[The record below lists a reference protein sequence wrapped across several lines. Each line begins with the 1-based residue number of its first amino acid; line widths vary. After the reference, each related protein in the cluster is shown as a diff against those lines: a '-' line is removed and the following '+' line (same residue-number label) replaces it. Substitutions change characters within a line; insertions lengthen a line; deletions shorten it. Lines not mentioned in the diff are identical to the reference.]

1 MLALNIMLEEKM
13 AKSGNRTIVKL
24 KSTQSAYTYSTTK
37 NKQSTPDKLAFKKYD
52 PLVRKHVL
60 FRETK

>member
-1 MLALNIMLEEKM
+1 M

-24 KSTQSAYTYSTTK
+24 KSTESPYCYTTTK
-37 NKQSTPDKLAFKKYD
+37 NKSSTPGKLELRKYD
-52 PLVRKHVL
+52 PVVQRHVL